1 MEMQPVLQSLKV
13 PRHPPEKAKTSSRA
27 EDRARGWSQLRLQ
40 TEGGNEEGAPFA
52 RRAGGLIL
60 SSAEAAKRTRCRGR
74 FRKHGGVDGDRI
86 RWGQRSVSQAAR
98 RRRVQTLIIGTPY
111 PHPLAMLPP
120 LCSGYSFAGWS
131 PSSRPEGRGWLQ
143 GISSASSWGSPWRLG
158 GVGTCQS
165 AALQVEGASTA
176 KRGILCSR
184 QEIKWQATLQASV
197 WGWWEASPSLLDLFW
212 QECCGE

>member
-1 MEMQPVLQSLKV
+1 MEIQPVLQSLKV

-131 PSSRPEGRGWLQ
+131 PSSRPEGRGWRK
-143 GISSASSWGSPWRLG
+143 GISSASSWGSPGRLG
-158 GVGTCQS
+158 AVGTCQS
-165 AALQVEGASTA
+165 APVQVGRALTA
-176 KRGILCSR
+176 KRGILSAGR
-184 QEIKWQATLQASV
+184 K
-197 WGWWEASPSLLDLFW
+197 
-212 QECCGE
+212 